1 VGAAQQSAGARRD
14 VQGHDLLELAA
25 AAAADPRGARGGR
38 VGGLGRFVAERD
50 LALYRLFLAPRRVL
64 FLHALQLLAER
75 RLDPRPVAG
84 SATAALAAA
93 PGAAEE
99 VDRRQQQ
106 HAGNDDP
113 GTQDPDV

>member
-1 VGAAQQSAGARRD
+1 D
-14 VQGHDLLELAA
+14 VQGHDLLEFAA
-25 AAAADPRGARGGR
+25 AAAADPGAGSLRRR
-38 VGGLGRFVAERD
+38 VGGRRRLVAERD
-50 LALYRLFLAPRRVL
+50 LALDRLFPSPRRVL

-75 RLDPRPVAG
+75 RPDPRAVAG
-84 SATAALAAA
+84 GAPPALAAA

-113 GTQDPDV
+113 GAQDPDV

>member
-1 VGAAQQSAGARRD
+1 VP
-14 VQGHDLLELAA
+14 GHDLLELAA
-25 AAAADPRGARGGR
+25 AAADPAAGSLRGRIGGGR
-38 VGGLGRFVAERD
+38 RLVAERD
-50 LALYRLFLAPRRVL
+50 LALDRLLLAPRRVL

-84 SATAALAAA
+84 AAAPALAAA